1 MKKFIH
7 TLKKKADKDDPKSLN
22 ELAFEYYAGK
32 NIKKNNKLAVKLWLK
47 SAKQKYPMAYYNL
60 GYMYYNGFG
69 VTKNIKKAIYYH
81 ELSCKI
87 KHKYQTTSLFWLAYN
102 IYLNKISGKPNIKK
116 GLKYLE
122 AAANKNLLN
131 AQYFLSLY
139 YGKGLIFYQDNYNK
153 IKKND
158 EYKIKVN
165 NAKSLKYLK
174 MAALNKYIPAIIDLS
189 DRYLLGRH
197 VKKDLK
203 KAWNYLNLIPN
214 LNNNKM
220 LSNMTL
226 PDKDKAHMKKTI
238 INQKKRIITLINS
251 VKKKSGII

>member
-87 KHKYQTTSLFWLAYN
+87 EHKYQTTSLFWLAYN

-122 AAANKNLLN
+122 ESAKRNLVN
-131 AQYFLSLY
+131 AQWFLALFY
-139 YGKGLIFYQDNYNK
+139 KDGKVSYQDQQDP
-153 IKKND
+153 KKKVH

-165 NAKSLKYLK
+165 KAKTIKYLE
-174 MAALNKYIPAIIDLS
+174 MASINNFIPATS
-189 DRYLLGRH
+189 LLASCYINGFG
-197 VKKDLK
+197 VKKDYTTAYVLLDSIK
-203 KAWNYLNLIPN
+203 FS
-214 LNNNKM
+214 NNSKM
-220 LSNMTL
+220 ISSMTL
-226 PDKDKAHMKKTI
+226 TQEDKKHLKKTI
-238 INQKKRIITLINS
+238 INQKKRVLYLLNKL
-251 VKKKSGII
+251 KKK